1 METLLESVDED
12 LGGLIDRLR
21 ARPLP
26 SADQPAMV
34 EDIIHCVRRLHERY
48 LRFVK
53 SQEEGVLASSAR
65 DPRTDIREVDRSR
78 SEILESG
85 DSLRKVFVETALGA
99 TREDVSDRLDEHS

>member
-26 SADQPAMV
+26 PADQPAMV

-48 LRFVK
+48 LRFLK
-53 SQEEGVLASSAR
+53 S
-65 DPRTDIREVDRSR
+65 
-78 SEILESG
+78 
-85 DSLRKVFVETALGA
+85 
-99 TREDVSDRLDEHS
+99 